1 MKGKGRGDRCEENK
15 KERAATDVVA
25 ETTRLRCD
33 IALVLKVGVWS
44 VFVSLIETMEVA
56 HSKYSYIQ
64 LTQLWYSTIYIE
76 LIRLYDNIYVNST
89 FVCVRYKSIFTVS
102 FSICITLNRLIEK
115 LP

>member
-76 LIRLYDNIYVNST
+76 FNTIINMLIVLL
-89 FVCVRYKSIFTVS
+89 CVYSITQY
-102 FSICITLNRLIEK
+102 
-115 LP
+115 LPYLFDFYHIK